1 MEYKEIVVVTG
12 EPGLFQLI
20 SSKSDGAIVRALDGQ
35 TTKFV
40 PSRNSQFTP
49 LESIEVFT
57 TGENVSLMEV
67 FRAIRDH
74 ETDTPVVGASAE
86 ANAIKGYFTKIYPEL
101 DDSRVYMSDL
111 KKMLKWYP
119 LLKSHDLITDA
130 EAPAVAPEETVVP
143 AETASEG
150 EPAQPG
156 PEAAESAKPAPKAK
170 KTPASPKAEAAA
182 AAGEASKPAK
192 PAGKTAAKK
201 KAAGKDAGASGE

>member
-40 PSRNSQFTP
+40 PSRNRQFTP

-57 TGENVSLMEV
+57 TGDNVSLMEV
-67 FRAIRDH
+67 FRAMRGQ
-74 ETDTPVVGASAE
+74 EQETPVVGAAADSS
-86 ANAIKGYFTKIYPEL
+86 AIKGYFEKVYPDL

-119 LLKSHDLITDA
+119 LLKEHDLITDA
-130 EAPAVAPEETVVP
+130 AVEEPEQAEAPA
-143 AETASEG
+143 
-150 EPAQPG
+150 
-156 PEAAESAKPAPKAK
+156 EAAEAEAEAAEPAKPAPKAK
-170 KTPASPKAEAAA
+170 KATAPKAQAETEAPA
-182 AAGEASKPAK
+182 KPAK
-192 PAGKTAAKK
+192 PAGKTAPKK
-201 KAAGKDAGASGE
+201 KAAGKDAGVSGK